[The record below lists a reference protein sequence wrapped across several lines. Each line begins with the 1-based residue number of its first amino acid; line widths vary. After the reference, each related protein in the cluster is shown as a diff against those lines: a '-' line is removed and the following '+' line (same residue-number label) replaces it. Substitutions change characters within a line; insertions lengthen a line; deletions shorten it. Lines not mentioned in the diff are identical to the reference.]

1 MSSVGARFQVRV
13 RSPRVDP
20 DIRQGA
26 GSAAWTASAGDE
38 ASSAMGLN
46 CPSLMDWECGK
57 RAARARRYAFWTPM
71 NGANLRAVVMTW
83 HRSGNKNN
91 LAIGSD
97 GSEWTTRG
105 IGLSVTI
112 DVPVVKRAAAQ
123 QSVYS
128 AAVTRYDQ
136 RPNRNTQRG
145 DADSV
150 PLRTLVCRVIRSSSR
165 ATVGASAGPR
175 TAPPP
180 TRSNARAA
188 GSRASE

>member
-1 MSSVGARFQVRV
+1 
-13 RSPRVDP
+13 
-20 DIRQGA
+20 
-26 GSAAWTASAGDE
+26 
-38 ASSAMGLN
+38 MGLN
-46 CPSLMDWECGK
+46 CPSLLDWECGK
-57 RAARARRYAFWTPM
+57 RAARARRYAFWASM
-71 NGANLRAVVMTW
+71 NSANLRAVVMTW

-105 IGLSVTI
+105 IGLSMTI
-112 DVPVVKRAAAQ
+112 NVPVVKRAAAQ

-150 PLRTLVCRVIRSSSR
+150 PLRTFVCRAIREFFKGHSGRVGMVQNGAPTHEIECQSR
-165 ATVGASAGPR
+165 WKQGGGMVDATP
-175 TAPPP
+175 
-180 TRSNARAA
+180 AA
-188 GSRASE
+188 DPLRR